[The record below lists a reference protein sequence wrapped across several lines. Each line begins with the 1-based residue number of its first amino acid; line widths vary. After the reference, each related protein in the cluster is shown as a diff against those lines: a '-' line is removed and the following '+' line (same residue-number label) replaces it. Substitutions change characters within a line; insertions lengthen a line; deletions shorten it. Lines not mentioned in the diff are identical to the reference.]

1 MEKFLQ
7 IRRVSIFFQPITL
20 SNISKIFYQTYL
32 RVSAIIWIDEV
43 VCVIDRTMSKPV
55 WYMLW

>member
-7 IRRVSIFFQPITL
+7 IRRVSTFFFQPITL

-43 VCVIDRTMSKPV
+43 VCVIDCTLSNTV
-55 WYMLW
+55 WHML